1 MKSMRRYINL
11 EEMRVQVEGHRVASE
26 AINKLD
32 NVVEDGHDKDRGAV
46 ERTVRLHG
54 LDDGGGVLVVVGDQ
68 VKHGVVKRLGLEK
81 IFAVAELF
89 KVKKVHR
96 PLVRVARLDIK
107 GGSEGLLSLTQ
118 FNKINPRIRTNSQ
131 KSINTQKYKRTASL
145 SQEKGN
151 LNGLKMTT
159 DVLDGTPSERYE
171 TERAETHT
179 HC

>member
-1 MKSMRRYINL
+1 LVDPSTVCASTLSNDMKSMRRYINL
-11 EEMRVQVEGHRVASE
+11 EEMRVQVEGHQVSSE

-32 NVVEDGHDKDRGAV
+32 DVVEDGHDKVRGTV

-54 LDDGGGVLVVVGDQ
+54 LDDGGGVLLVVGDQ

-81 IFAVAELF
+81 IFAVAE
-89 KVKKVHR
+89 R
-96 PLVRVARLDIK
+96 
-107 GGSEGLLSLTQ
+107 SEGLLSLTQ
-118 FNKINPRIRTNSQ
+118 FNKMNPRISTNSQ
-131 KSINTQKYKRTASL
+131 KSTNTQKYKRTASL

-171 TERAETHT
+171 NERAETHT